1 MGFWDFREKYWW
13 KNFMHKLYSW
23 GASVVLVG
31 ALFKLTHWPG
41 ATVMLTLGL
50 LTEAF
55 IFFMSGLEPPHE
67 EYDWTLVFPEL
78 AGVTDEEE
86 LEKHRPGR
94 EKVMSR
100 RAGASGNVSV
110 EALAKFEEMLEKAG
124 EGGLFEKLH
133 SGLEKLSTNL
143 ESLKEITDTG
153 LVTEEFNQ
161 SLKQASSKATEF
173 SQTLEQSGKAVTEA
187 TEQLSEAEK
196 KGAEA
201 IVYSADNFADTL
213 NKASQ
218 QVTENNEKLA
228 NAYNNLVNSMNI
240 DFSILAEGNRQYNEN
255 ITMLNKN
262 LAAVNA
268 IFEMQLEE
276 ANLEDMVK
284 KISDSAQYADT
295 YNKEV
300 AKLAKQLQALNEV
313 YGRMLSALNVKVD

>member
-1 MGFWDFREKYWW
+1 M
-13 KNFMHKLYSW
+13 
-23 GASVVLVG
+23 
-31 ALFKLTHWPG
+31 
-41 ATVMLTLGL
+41 
-50 LTEAF
+50 
-55 IFFMSGLEPPHE
+55 
-67 EYDWTLVFPEL
+67 
-78 AGVTDEEE
+78 
-86 LEKHRPGR
+86 
-94 EKVMSR
+94 
-100 RAGASGNVSV
+100 
-110 EALAKFEEMLEKAG
+110 
-124 EGGLFEKLH
+124 
-133 SGLEKLSTNL
+133 
-143 ESLKEITDTG
+143 
-153 LVTEEFNQ
+153 
-161 SLKQASSKATEF
+161 
-173 SQTLEQSGKAVTEA
+173 
-187 TEQLSEAEK
+187 SEAEK

-228 NAYNNLVNSMNI
+228 NAYNNLANSMNI